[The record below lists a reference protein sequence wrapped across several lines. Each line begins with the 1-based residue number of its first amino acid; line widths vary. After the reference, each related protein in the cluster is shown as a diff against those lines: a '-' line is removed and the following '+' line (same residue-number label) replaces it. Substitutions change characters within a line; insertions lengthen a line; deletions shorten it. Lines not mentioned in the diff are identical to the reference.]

1 MVKGYVNWLDEAIL
15 SEDDFEVKVAELA
28 TEKRDNDVEFASY
41 LESRFSIMS
50 VFDMDT
56 EDKAE
61 VQADFADWC
70 EHEARNELLEYWN
83 EFTM

>member
-28 TEKRDNDVEFASY
+28 TEKRDSDAEFASY
-41 LESRFSIMS
+41 LEERFSLLQ
-50 VFDMDT
+50 VFDMDV
-56 EDKAE
+56 EEKAE
-61 VQADFADWC
+61 VQEDFAEWC
-70 EHEARNELLEYWN
+70 EHEARNELLESWS

>member
-15 SEDDFEVKVAELA
+15 SEDDFNVKVAELA

-41 LESRFSIMS
+41 LEGRFSILD
-50 VFDMDT
+50 VFDMDV
-56 EDKAE
+56 EEKAE
-61 VQADFADWC
+61 VQEDFAEWC
-70 EHEARNELLEYWN
+70 EHGARNELLEYWN

>member
-15 SEDDFEVKVAELA
+15 SEEDFEVKVAELA
-28 TEKRDNDVEFASY
+28 TEKRDNDTEFASY
-41 LESRFSIMS
+41 LEERFSILN
-50 VFDMDT
+50 VFDMDV

-61 VQADFADWC
+61 VQDDFAEWC
-70 EHEARNELLEYWN
+70 EHEARNELLEYWH

>member
-41 LESRFSIMS
+41 LENRFSITS

-61 VQADFADWC
+61 VQSDFADWC

>member
-15 SEDDFEVKVAELA
+15 SEDDFEVKVAERA
-28 TEKRDNDVEFASY
+28 TEKRDNDAEFASY
-41 LESRFSIMS
+41 LEDKFSILT

-61 VQADFADWC
+61 VQTDFADWC
-70 EHEARNELLEYWN
+70 EMEARAELLEYWN

>member
-15 SEDDFEVKVAELA
+15 SEDDFEVKVAERA
-28 TEKRDNDVEFASY
+28 TEKRDSDAEFASF
-41 LESRFSIMS
+41 LEDRFSILN

-61 VQADFADWC
+61 VQEDFADRC
-70 EHEARNELLEYWN
+70 EHEARNELLEYWS

>member
-28 TEKRDNDVEFASY
+28 TEMRDSDTEFDSFLAV
-41 LESRFSIMS
+41 RFSLLQ

-56 EDKAE
+56 EEKAE
-61 VQADFADWC
+61 VQKDFAEWC
-70 EHEARNELLEYWN
+70 EREARNELLESWS

>member
-28 TEKRDNDVEFASY
+28 TEKRDNDAEFASY

-70 EHEARNELLEYWN
+70 EYEAQNELLEYWN